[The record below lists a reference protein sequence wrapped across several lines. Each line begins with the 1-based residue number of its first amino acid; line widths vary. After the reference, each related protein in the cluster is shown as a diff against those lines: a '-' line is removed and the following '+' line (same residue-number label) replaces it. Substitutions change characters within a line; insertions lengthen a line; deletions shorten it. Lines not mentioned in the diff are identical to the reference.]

1 MLRRIKWVDI
11 ANDQFDLNGSDVGW
25 GATISSNLKFG
36 KNDIGRFQIVYG
48 EGIQNYLNDAPV
60 DLGIMILNPSDPVRP
75 IKGVALPVLGI
86 VSFLDHNWNKRFSIS
101 LGYSMVNI
109 ENSNGQAA
117 DAYHRGHYA
126 LTNVLFTPAENVM
139 VGGEF

>member
-60 DLGIMILNPSDPVRP
+60 DVGIMILNPSDPVRP
-75 IKGVALPVLGI
+75 PKGGSPGAWHRV
-86 VSFLDHNWNKRFSIS
+86 VSGSQL
-101 LGYSMVNI
+101 
-109 ENSNGQAA
+109 EQAIQHIA
-117 DAYHRGHYA
+117 RIFD
-126 LTNVLFTPAENVM
+126 
-139 VGGEF
+139 GEH